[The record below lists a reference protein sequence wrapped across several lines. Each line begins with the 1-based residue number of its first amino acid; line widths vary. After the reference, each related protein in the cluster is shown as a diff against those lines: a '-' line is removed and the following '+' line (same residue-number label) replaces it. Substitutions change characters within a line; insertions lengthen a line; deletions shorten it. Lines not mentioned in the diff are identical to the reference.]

1 MITTEV
7 FADRLEMHA
16 FGRLGLAECKEF
28 EELSDYRL
36 HFSGPLDLLLDLRE
50 LESCSLD
57 AMFEQIRYGRL
68 HAHDFSRIAIVS
80 TSSLVAWVALL
91 SQVFVDA
98 EFQVFEDLDAA
109 QDWLGEPGRL
119 EWRPH

>member
-7 FADRLEMHA
+7 FADRLELHA
-16 FGRLGLAECKEF
+16 FGRLSLAECKEF

-36 HFSGPLDLLLDLRE
+36 HFNGPLDLLLDLRE

-57 AMFEQIRYGRL
+57 AMVEQIRYGRL
-68 HAHDFSRIAIVS
+68 HAHDFSRIAVVS
-80 TSSLVAWVALL
+80 DSSLIAWVALL

-98 EFQVFEDLDAA
+98 EIQVFDALEMA
-109 QDWLGEPGRL
+109 QEWLGEPGKL
-119 EWRPH
+119 ELSH